1 MAKSNTIHNRIITTF
16 PNIAKWKNCE
26 LIIINLISFFEGEK
40 IRINDTWRTSRGH
53 FSLIANPEGQK
64 VLKILKAVDVRIFFG
79 NDAPK
84 RGALGNYFKCYR
96 KNATASAFFKEL
108 LTEAKTK

>member
-1 MAKSNTIHNRIITTF
+1 MTNSKTIHNRIITAF
-16 PNIAKWKNCE
+16 PNIIKWKNCD
-26 LIIINLISFFEGEK
+26 LIISNLVDFFEGEK
-40 IRINDTWRTSRGH
+40 IRINDTWRSSRGH

-64 VLKILKAVDVRIFFG
+64 VLKILKAVNVSLQFG

-84 RGALGNYFKCYR
+84 GGALGNYFKCYR